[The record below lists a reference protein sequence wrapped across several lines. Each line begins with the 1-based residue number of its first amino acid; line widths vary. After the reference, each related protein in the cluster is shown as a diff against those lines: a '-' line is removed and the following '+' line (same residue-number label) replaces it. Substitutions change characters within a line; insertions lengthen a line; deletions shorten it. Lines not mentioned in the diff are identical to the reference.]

1 MRRAAL
7 LALIVVAAWPA
18 SSARAASS
26 AGCARST
33 FPPDRSPGLADT
45 TWPTE
50 HADGWRTHA
59 VATGLPS
66 GVAKLRLH
74 AATATMPPVPVW
86 GYVGTGRDVYVI
98 GGSPYLLD
106 VFTELIQGAPAKSTP
121 LLAIR
126 SKRYSETVTPYV
138 ARIDTKTMKVTQLP
152 LTQGTSANYTGG
164 LLLHSNGFLYA
175 VDRATLYK
183 IDLSTFTVVASVALP
198 LAPDA
203 SGQPNEQ
210 TAYNGIQVS
219 GEGDLILK
227 GWASTGGGDL
237 PPGILLRIDPNDLS
251 TKAQLITTDVA
262 AARMALAVVDG
273 AEYLYFPDQ
282 EQSVRFLLG
291 TNSFTLDGGFTKTYL
306 TAKGTTEASSDVYMG
321 RGVVFATNT
330 DPTAT
335 TPMQLFAQGN
345 GGTPFRATPGVQQQ
359 PGGLELLHGGRRPVQ
374 VRHRRGARP
383 AQRAHRRLPG
393 MRRRPKREEAV
404 GERRDRVLGRHG
416 DQLQGGPALRR
427 RPALLER
434 HEVHL
439 LPRRAQPSDGQEA
452 RRRQGQGDQADDR
465 PDLHRPR
472 RRVLHGDPDARPTW
486 LRHPRDRPLAVG
498 PEEVVLLVEASD
510 GRLAGDG
517 AVVLVVVVAEEPS
530 CEGVGAFAA

>member
-18 SSARAASS
+18 SSAAAASS
-26 AGCARST
+26 AGCAAST
-33 FPPDRSPGLADT
+33 FPPDRSPGFADT

-66 GVAKLRLH
+66 DVAKLKLR
-74 AATATMPPVPVW
+74 AATATMPPVPVC

-106 VFTELIQGAPAKSTP
+106 VFTELIQGAPTKSTP
-121 LLAIR
+121 LLTIR
-126 SKRYSETVTPYV
+126 SKRYAETVTPYV

-183 IDLSTFTVVASVALP
+183 IDLSTFTVVAAVALP

-210 TAYNGIQVS
+210 TAYNGIQVT

-227 GWASTGGGDL
+227 GWASTGGGNL

-282 EQSVRFLLG
+282 KQSVRFLLG
-291 TNSFTLDGGFTKTYL
+291 TNSFTLDAGFTKTYL

-335 TPMQLFAQGN
+335 TPMQVFAQGN
-345 GGTPFRATPGVQQQ
+345 GGTPFRATQAFSSNGAGWNFFMVAGDPYQSGIVAVQDQLSGHIAGYQ
-359 PGGLELLHGGRRPVQ
+359 ACAGGRSVKKLWEND
-374 VRHRRGARP
+374 AI
-383 AQRAHRRLPG
+383 ASSAG
-393 MRRRPKREEAV
+393 MAINYKA
-404 GERRDRVLGRHG
+404 G
-416 DQLQGGPALRR
+416 QLY
-427 RPALLER
+427 
-434 HEVHL
+434 
-439 LPRRAQPSDGQEA
+439 
-452 RRRQGQGDQADDR
+452 ADDR
-465 PDLHRPR
+465 RCSSATKCTFYLD
-472 RRVLHGDPDARPTW
+472 VLSLRSGNKLADVKVKGTKPTIGQIFI
-486 LRHPRDRPLAVG
+486 G
-498 PEEVVLLVEASD
+498 P
-510 GRLAGDG
+510 G
-517 AVVLVVVVAEEPS
+517 AVYYTATETHDPHGYVTRVTAR
-530 CEGVGAFAA
+530 